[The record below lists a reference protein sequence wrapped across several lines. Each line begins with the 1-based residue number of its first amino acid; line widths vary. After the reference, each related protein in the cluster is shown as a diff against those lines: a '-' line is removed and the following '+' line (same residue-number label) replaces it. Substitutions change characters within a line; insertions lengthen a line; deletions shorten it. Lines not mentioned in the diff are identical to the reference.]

1 MDAVSPILVDRAREP
16 QGLRMT
22 VVVSLVVHGVVALI
36 LLFGPPLVPID
47 TTPHTVMTISLGRRD
62 RCEDR
67 WRDPDG
73 RRDDPEGRAG
83 HQALASASGG
93 CEAGNGDSEN
103 ATKDAPP
110 PKATAKIL
118 QDEKPRALPKAAQAS
133 TGDARIQTQSHTQG
147 LGLSTTGSTGTGG
160 YLDVQNFCCPE
171 YLTTMVQLIQ
181 RNWNGQQDVAGQTLM
196 KFTVLRDGRI
206 SGIQVERGSG
216 YFALDQGA
224 QRALIATRQLPP
236 LPPQFPDQSLAV
248 HLNFQYVTH

>member
-47 TTPHTVMTISLGRRD
+47 TTPHTVMTISLGGATGAKTGGATQMAGATTQKA
-62 RCEDR
+62 E
-67 WRDPDG
+67 
-73 RRDDPEGRAG
+73 PEAKPSPAPPPAAKAEMVLPKTTTK
-83 HQALASASGG
+83 AL
-93 CEAGNGDSEN
+93 
-103 ATKDAPP
+103 PP

-118 QDEKPRALPKAAQAS
+118 DEKPRALPKAAQAS

-147 LGLSTTGSTGTGG
+147 LGLSTTGGPGTGG

-171 YLTTMVQLIQ
+171 YLTTMIQLIQ
-181 RNWNGQQDVAGQTLM
+181 RNWNSQQDVAGQTLM
-196 KFTVLRDGRI
+196 KFTVMRDGRI
-206 SGIQVERGSG
+206 TSVQTERSSG

-224 QRALIATRQLPP
+224 QRALLSTRQLPP
-236 LPPQFPDQSLAV
+236 LPAQFPDQSLTV
-248 HLNFQYVTH
+248 HLNFQYANH

>member
-47 TTPHTVMTISLGRRD
+47 TTPHTVMTISLGGAVGAKSGGATQMAGATTQKA
-62 RCEDR
+62 
-67 WRDPDG
+67 DPDTK
-73 RRDDPEGRAG
+73 PSPAPPPVAKAEMVLPKTTTK
-83 HQALASASGG
+83 AL
-93 CEAGNGDSEN
+93 
-103 ATKDAPP
+103 PP

-118 QDEKPRALPKAAQAS
+118 DEKPRALPKAAQAS

-147 LGLSTTGSTGTGG
+147 LGLSTTGGPGTGG

-171 YLTTMVQLIQ
+171 YLTTMIQLIQ
-181 RNWNGQQDVAGQTLM
+181 RNWNSQQDVAGQTLM
-196 KFTVLRDGRI
+196 KFTVMRDGRI
-206 SGIQVERGSG
+206 TSVQTERSSG

-224 QRALIATRQLPP
+224 QRALLSTRQLPP
-236 LPPQFPDQSLAV
+236 LPAQFPDQSLTV
-248 HLNFQYVTH
+248 HLNFQYANH

>member
-36 LLFGPPLVPID
+36 LLFGPPLVPVD
-47 TTPHTVMTISLGRRD
+47 TTPHTVMTISLG
-62 RCEDR
+62 
-67 WRDPDG
+67 G
-73 RRDDPEGRAG
+73 ATGAK
-83 HQALASASGG
+83 SGG
-93 CEAGNGDSEN
+93 VTQMAG
-103 ATKDAPP
+103 ATTQKAEPDTKPSPAPPAVAKPEMVIPKTTTKSVPP
-110 PKATAKIL
+110 PKATAQIL
-118 QDEKPRALPKAAQAS
+118 DEKPRALPKAAKAS
-133 TGDARIQTQSHTQG
+133 TGDARIQTTSTTQG
-147 LGLSTTGSTGTGG
+147 LGLSTKGGPGTGG

>member
-36 LLFGPPLVPID
+36 LLFGPPLVPVD
-47 TTPHTVMTISLGRRD
+47 TTPHTVMTISLG
-62 RCEDR
+62 
-67 WRDPDG
+67 G
-73 RRDDPEGRAG
+73 ATGAK
-83 HQALASASGG
+83 SGG
-93 CEAGNGDSEN
+93 ATQMAG
-103 ATKDAPP
+103 ATTQKAEPDTKPSPAPPAVAKPEMVIPKTTTKAAPP

-133 TGDARIQTQSHTQG
+133 TGDARIQTSSRTQG
-147 LGLSTTGSTGTGG
+147 LGLSTGGAGTGG